1 MRYLSVPFAAG
12 FELSF
17 FRDFFGRRLRRLGGA
32 GRGGGGRGGGR
43 RRRPVSVGRVA
54 PITVAQR
61 PGARRLARGR
71 GGRRRARGRRR
82 RRSGRRRRRSGRRG
96 GGRRR
101 RSQTQRGREL
111 GLAFVEP
118 GGVFA
123 RRYRVGRLFASG
135 LLQNGVQV
143 YRPFVRRP

>member
-32 GRGGGGRGGGR
+32 GRGGGGGRGGGR

-54 PITVAQR
+54 PVTVAQR

-82 RRSGRRRRRSGRRG
+82 RRSGRRGRGRRG
-96 GGRRR
+96 RGRGR

-123 RRYRVGRLFASG
+123 RRYRVGRLFAPG